1 LILKTDKSLASLLDN
16 DLLQDPFPSDT
27 WTHYYVPEKNASRL
41 DYILPHES
49 LNVTSTNIV
58 RNGLTTKATIYTGP
72 RYPTVGQEHTE
83 ASDHCPTSVVLD
95 L

>member
-1 LILKTDKSLASLLDN
+1 MTSCKI
-16 DLLQDPFPSDT
+16 
-27 WTHYYVPEKNASRL
+27 HSRL
-41 DYILPHES
+41 TPGPISTHRRRTLVASTISLPHES